1 MFISTDIRLNR
12 LDYDQYKKLH
22 VNYNIMNK
30 IWQGRLD
37 GEELLYHR
45 IFQRVKEEIDYNAV
59 STKDFVLHGFAVDEG
74 VSRNKGRQGAKDA
87 PDMIRRNMSNFPVIL
102 PDFSLLDFGN
112 ITCDDGNLENAQ
124 QNLANKISDVL
135 LKGGRSLVLGGGH
148 EVTYGHYSGVKKAF
162 AGQKI
167 GIINFDAHFDNREP
181 ENGVGASSGT
191 GFWQIAQEGE
201 INSLH
206 IGIQRNSNTLKLFD
220 TAHQFGMKYILADEL
235 FFENLPS
242 VYERVN
248 QLTESVDVLYMT
260 ICMDVFNAS
269 IAPGVSA
276 SAYNGIFADA
286 AFMHLYKHILK
297 SEKLQALDIAEV
309 NPQFDIQERTGR
321 LAASLVNE
329 WFMI

>member
-1 MFISTDIRLNR
+1 M
-12 LDYDQYKKLH
+12 
-22 VNYNIMNK
+22 

-45 IFQRVKEEIDYNAV
+45 IFQRVKAENNYDAI
-59 STKDFVLHGFAVDEG
+59 STNDFVLHGFAVDEG
-74 VSRNKGRQGAKDA
+74 VRRNKGKQGAKDA
-87 PDMIRRNMSNFPVIL
+87 PDIIRKNMSNFPVIR

-112 ITCDDGNLENAQ
+112 ITCEDGNLENT
-124 QNLANKISDVL
+124 QNELAKKVSKVL
-135 LKGGRSLVLGGGH
+135 LKGGKSLVLGGGH
-148 EVTYGHYSGVKKAF
+148 EVTFGHYRGVKTAF
-162 AGQKI
+162 QEQKI
-167 GIINFDAHFDNREP
+167 GIVNFDAHFDNRQP

-191 GFWQIAQEGE
+191 GFWQISQEGE

-242 VYERVN
+242 IYERVN
-248 QLTESVDVLYMT
+248 ELAESVDFLYMT

-286 AFMHLYKHILK
+286 AFMHLYRHILRN
-297 SEKLQALDIAEV
+297 EKLIALDIAEV
-309 NPQFDIQERTGR
+309 NPSLDIQDHTAR
-321 LAASLVNE
+321 LAASLANE

>member
-1 MFISTDIRLNR
+1 
-12 LDYDQYKKLH
+12 
-22 VNYNIMNK
+22 MNT

-37 GEELLYHR
+37 GEELLFHR
-45 IFQRVKEEIDYNAV
+45 IFQRVKEENNYDSI
-59 STKDFVLHGFAVDEG
+59 SLKDFVLHGFAVDEG
-74 VSRNKGRQGAKDA
+74 VRRNKGRQGAKDA
-87 PDMIRRNMSNFPVIL
+87 PDIIRKNMSNFPVIR

-112 ITCDDGNLENAQ
+112 ITCDDGNLENTQ
-124 QNLANKISDVL
+124 NNLAKNVSKVL
-135 LKGGRSLVLGGGH
+135 LKGGRSVVLGGGH
-148 EVTYGHYSGVKKAF
+148 EVTYAHYLGLKTAF
-162 AGQKI
+162 PEQKI
-167 GIINFDAHFDNREP
+167 GIINIDAHFDNRQP

-201 INSLH
+201 IHSLH

-220 TAHQFGMKYILADEL
+220 TAHQYGMKYILADEL

-242 VYERVN
+242 VYQRIN
-248 QLTESVDVLYMT
+248 DLLDSVDYLYLT

-286 AFMHLYKHILK
+286 AFMHFYRHILK
-297 SEKLQALDIAEV
+297 SEKLLALDVAEV
-309 NPQFDIQERTGR
+309 NPQFDIQERTAR
-321 LAASLVNE
+321 LAATLMNE

>member
-1 MFISTDIRLNR
+1 M
-12 LDYDQYKKLH
+12 
-22 VNYNIMNK
+22 
-30 IWQGRLD
+30 IWQGRSD

-45 IFQRVKEEIDYNAV
+45 IFQRVKAENNYDSI
-59 STKDFVLHGFAVDEG
+59 STNDFVLHGFAVDEG
-74 VSRNKGRQGAKDA
+74 VRRNKGRQGAKDA
-87 PDMIRRNMSNFPVIL
+87 PDVIRKNMANFPVIR

-112 ITCDDGNLENAQ
+112 ITCEDGDLENT
-124 QNLANKISDVL
+124 QNELAKNVSKVL

-148 EVTYGHYSGVKKAF
+148 EVTFGHYRGVKTAF
-162 AGQKI
+162 QEQKI
-167 GIINFDAHFDNREP
+167 GIINFDAHFDNRQP

-201 INSLH
+201 ISSLH

-248 QLTESVDVLYMT
+248 ELAESVDFLYVT

-286 AFMHLYKHILK
+286 AFMHLYRHILRN
-297 SEKLQALDIAEV
+297 EKLIALDIAEV
-309 NPQFDIQERTGR
+309 NPSLDIHDHTAR
-321 LAASLVNE
+321 LAASLANE

>member
-1 MFISTDIRLNR
+1 M
-12 LDYDQYKKLH
+12 
-22 VNYNIMNK
+22 

-37 GEELLYHR
+37 GEELLHHR
-45 IFQRVKEEIDYNAV
+45 IFQRVKEENNYDKI
-59 STKDFVLHGFAVDEG
+59 STNDFVLHGFAVDEG
-74 VSRNKGRQGAKDA
+74 VRRNKGRQGAKHA
-87 PDMIRRNMSNFPVIL
+87 PEIIRKNMANFPVIR

-112 ITCDDGNLENAQ
+112 ISCEDGNLENT
-124 QNLANKISDVL
+124 QNELAKKVSKVL
-135 LKGGRSLVLGGGH
+135 LKGGKSLVLGGGH
-148 EVTYGHYSGVKKAF
+148 EVTFGHYRGVKTAF
-162 AGQKI
+162 PEQKI
-167 GIINFDAHFDNREP
+167 GIINFDAHFDNRQP
-181 ENGVGASSGT
+181 ENGVGPSSGT
-191 GFWQIAQEGE
+191 GFWQIAQEGD

-248 QLTESVDVLYMT
+248 ELADSVDFLYLT

-286 AFMHLYKHILK
+286 AFMHLYKHILRN
-297 SEKLQALDIAEV
+297 EKLVALDIAEV
-309 NPQFDIQERTGR
+309 NPLFDIQHHTAR
-321 LAASLVNE
+321 LAASLANE